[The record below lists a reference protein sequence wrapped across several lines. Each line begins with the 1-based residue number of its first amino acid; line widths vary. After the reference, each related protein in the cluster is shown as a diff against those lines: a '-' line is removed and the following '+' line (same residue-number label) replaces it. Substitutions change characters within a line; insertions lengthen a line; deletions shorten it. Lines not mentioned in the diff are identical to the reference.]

1 MYSFI
6 YIITFIQ
13 SYLKVTKIFAEYCI
27 KENTDIW
34 KMTRSITAT
43 KFTFY

>member
-13 SYLKVTKIFAEYCI
+13 SYLKVTKILAVCCD

-43 KFTFY
+43 EFTFY